1 MEEIYEKPATPS
13 GWPIGLVLLLV
24 IVGAGAGMLMGG
36 ALGVGLASL
45 IYTGEGDMLSA
56 MSSPTGEGMVI
67 PVLVVQGMTSLM
79 GFLIVPFFVWQA
91 LRKKGVAFFQSKPLQ
106 LGALVLAIGIVVSF
120 SVADSAIIEW
130 NQNLHFP
137 NFLKSFEEW
146 ARAQEDHLAE
156 LTKALTNFHSVAEFA
171 VAFVVVAILAGVCE
185 EFLFRGII
193 QTELFRGTKNIHLA
207 IWISAFL
214 FSAIH
219 VQFFGFVPRL
229 LLGALFGYLYYWS
242 GNILVPMLAHIV
254 NNGFAIVMIYLY
266 QLNMVKTDLESPE
279 SAPWPAVI
287 TCAIVTVTLLFFFK
301 NKFHS
306 PNTIS

>member
-1 MEEIYEKPATPS
+1 MEEIYKTPPSTS

-24 IVGAGAGMLMGG
+24 IIGAGAGTLMGG
-36 ALGVGLASL
+36 ALGVGLASM
-45 IYTGEGDMLSA
+45 IYTGDRDLLSA
-56 MSSPTGEGMVI
+56 MSNPTGEGVVI
-67 PVLVVQGMTSLM
+67 PALVVQGMSSLM
-79 GFLIVPFFVWQA
+79 GFLIVPYFVWQA
-91 LRKKGVAFFQSKPLQ
+91 LRKKGVASFQSNPLQ
-106 LGALVLAIGIVVSF
+106 LGALILAVGIVISF

-130 NQNLHFP
+130 NQNLRFP
-137 NFLKSFEEW
+137 DFLKSFEQW

-156 LTKALTNFHSVAEFA
+156 LTKAITNFHSVGEFV

-193 QTELFRGTKNIHLA
+193 QTELFRGTQNIHLA
-207 IWISAFL
+207 IWVSAFL
-214 FSAIH
+214 FSVIH
-219 VQFFGFVPRL
+219 VQFFGFVPRM

-266 QLNMVKTDLESPE
+266 QLKVVKTDLESPD

-287 TCAIVTVTLLFFFK
+287 TCAIITVALLFFFK
-301 NKFHS
+301 KKFHS